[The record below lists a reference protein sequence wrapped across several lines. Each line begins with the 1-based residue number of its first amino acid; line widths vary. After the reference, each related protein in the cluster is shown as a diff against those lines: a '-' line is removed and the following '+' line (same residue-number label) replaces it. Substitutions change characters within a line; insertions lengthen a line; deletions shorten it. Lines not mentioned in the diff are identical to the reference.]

1 MSDITLEKIDIIRER
16 AGVTYAK
23 AKEVLEINEGNI
35 VDSMIYIE
43 SNSEDKEKKI
53 YSTLDELTKWLKGI
67 INKGNINR
75 IRIKKED
82 KVLVDVPVNASIAAG
97 VIATVWQ
104 PLIAIGLA
112 TATLTTV
119 TVEITKEDGATHITL
134 IITSVYATIVALRS
148 GFIWDD
154 VQEAILYGCGIAMLS
169 MLILMLVVYFR
180 CVEMSC
186 LRNIF
191 AFRQHDVRDFIR
203 WFSK

>member
-119 TVEITKEDGATHITL
+119 TVEITKEDGTIELVNKIIKNKANNFATDIKEKFEGITYIVKDKL
-134 IITSVYATIVALRS
+134 KKEKSRDDIEITDEPVYRYTVK
-148 GFIWDD
+148 FDD
-154 VQEAILYGCGIAMLS
+154 IDKE
-169 MLILMLVVYFR
+169 
-180 CVEMSC
+180 
-186 LRNIF
+186 
-191 AFRQHDVRDFIR
+191 
-203 WFSK
+203 K

>member
-23 AKEVLEINEGNI
+23 AKEILEINEGNI

-43 SNSEDKEKKI
+43 SNSEDKEKRI

-119 TVEITKEDGATHITL
+119 TVEITKEDGTIELVNKMIKNKANNFTTDMKEKFEGITYIVKDKL
-134 IITSVYATIVALRS
+134 KKEKSRDNIEITDEPVYRYTVKFEDI
-148 GFIWDD
+148 DK
-154 VQEAILYGCGIAMLS
+154 E
-169 MLILMLVVYFR
+169 
-180 CVEMSC
+180 
-186 LRNIF
+186 
-191 AFRQHDVRDFIR
+191 
-203 WFSK
+203 K

>member
-23 AKEVLEINEGNI
+23 AKEILEINEGNI

-43 SNSEDKEKKI
+43 SNSEDKEKRI

-75 IRIKKED
+75 IRIKKQD

-119 TVEITKEDGATHITL
+119 TVEITKEDGTIELVNKMIKNKANNFTTDMKEKFEGITYIVKDKL
-134 IITSVYATIVALRS
+134 KKEKSRDNIEITDEPVYRYTVKFEDI
-148 GFIWDD
+148 DK
-154 VQEAILYGCGIAMLS
+154 E
-169 MLILMLVVYFR
+169 
-180 CVEMSC
+180 
-186 LRNIF
+186 
-191 AFRQHDVRDFIR
+191 
-203 WFSK
+203 K

>member
-23 AKEVLEINEGNI
+23 AKEILEINEGNI

-43 SNSEDKEKKI
+43 SNSEDKEKRI

-75 IRIKKED
+75 IRIKKKD

-119 TVEITKEDGATHITL
+119 TVEITKEDGTIELVNKMIKNKANNFTTDMKEKFEGITYIVKDKL
-134 IITSVYATIVALRS
+134 KKEKSRDNIEITDEPVYRYTVKFEDI
-148 GFIWDD
+148 DK
-154 VQEAILYGCGIAMLS
+154 E
-169 MLILMLVVYFR
+169 
-180 CVEMSC
+180 
-186 LRNIF
+186 
-191 AFRQHDVRDFIR
+191 
-203 WFSK
+203 K

>member
-119 TVEITKEDGATHITL
+119 TVEITKEDGTVELVNKIIKNKANNFATDIKEKFEGITYMVKDKL
-134 IITSVYATIVALRS
+134 KKEKSRDNIEITDEPVYRYTVK
-148 GFIWDD
+148 FDD
-154 VQEAILYGCGIAMLS
+154 IDKE
-169 MLILMLVVYFR
+169 
-180 CVEMSC
+180 
-186 LRNIF
+186 
-191 AFRQHDVRDFIR
+191 
-203 WFSK
+203 K

>member
-23 AKEVLEINEGNI
+23 AKEILEINEGNI

-43 SNSEDKEKKI
+43 SNSEDKEKRI

-97 VIATVWQ
+97 VIATMWQ

-112 TATLTTV
+112 TATLTMV
-119 TVEITKEDGATHITL
+119 TVEITKEDGTIELVNKMIKNKANNFTTDMKEKFEGITYIVKDKL
-134 IITSVYATIVALRS
+134 KKEKSRDNIELTDEPVYRYTVKFEDI
-148 GFIWDD
+148 DK
-154 VQEAILYGCGIAMLS
+154 E
-169 MLILMLVVYFR
+169 
-180 CVEMSC
+180 
-186 LRNIF
+186 
-191 AFRQHDVRDFIR
+191 
-203 WFSK
+203 K